1 MLKTLVPIKEPH
13 VRQFVTARYG
23 NNTTT
28 INLTKKSM
36 LGAMVELACEKVGYR
51 HVLPRATEVDRAI
64 CLTLLCPDS
73 MKNNFVHPAKL
84 EMVAKLLAYLFQQAF
99 LEAIETSLML
109 GISDYAAVNMFMERY
124 GLTEDMV
131 SADTLRKKWR
141 DHQRYM
147 ARKMDAM
154 LHMA

>member
-28 INLTKKSM
+28 IDLRKKTM
-36 LGAMVELACEKVGYR
+36 LGAMTELACEKVGYR
-51 HVLPRATEVDRAI
+51 HVLPRQDVDKSI
-64 CLTLLCPDS
+64 CITLHYPDS
-73 MKNNFVHPAKL
+73 MKNHFIHPAKL
-84 EMVAKLLAYLFQQAF
+84 DMVAKMLGYLFQQAF
-99 LEAIETSLML
+99 LEAMEFSLML
-109 GISDYAAVNMFMERY
+109 GISDYVAVNLFMERY
-124 GLTEDMV
+124 GITEDMV

-147 ARKMDAM
+147 ARKIES
-154 LHMA
+154 LLEGS